1 MLNYSKL
8 SNDKR
13 KGSPLQK
20 IKPKEKRGLRG
31 VSPSLL

>member
-1 MLNYSKL
+1 MI
-8 SNDKR
+8 

-31 VSPSLL
+31 FPPHYFKTII